1 LARLAEAAN
10 ALAPGLAT
18 QPLPETGS
26 TEVAQ
31 AAAAFNAMQRR
42 IDGHLAERMRIL
54 AAVSHDLQSP
64 ITRMRLRVDLLDDA
78 ELREKLHGD
87 LAAMQSLVGEGLAY
101 ARSAHSGVEAPRAL
115 DLHALLDS
123 LACDYADAGQMV
135 AFAGCAGLILRTRPQ
150 TLRRVL
156 INLVDNALKFAG
168 EVEMAVHLT
177 SDDRICIDVL
187 DRGPGI
193 AQSELQAV
201 LQPFYRL
208 EGSRSRD
215 TGGTGLGLAIAQ
227 QLSQVLGGE
236 LALSNRSGGGLQAR
250 LRLPLR

>member
-101 ARSAHSGVEAPRAL
+101 ARSAHSGVEAPCAL

-123 LACDYADAGQMV
+123 LACDYADAGQTV
-135 AFAGCAGLILRTRPQ
+135 AFAGCAGLILQTRPQ

-177 SDDRICIDVL
+177 SDNRICIDVL

-227 QLSQVLGGE
+227 QLSQALGGE

-250 LRLPLR
+250 LCLPPR